1 MLSDLDDIAA
11 ISAATPN
18 PYHLTSPY
26 AGMWPIPT
34 NLPDGDYWA
43 FIEVNKQYDNDTT
56 ANGPCS
62 TRAPMRDPSSGFCTA
77 HPVSLD
83 NMGLSG
89 QGWSV
94 GNNVGQP
101 SVVWATRITIDGTN
115 VHTATTDG
123 YVGYGP
129 WDHPADQPA
138 WGDGSWNRGIHPP
151 DGTISMTPGS
161 GGQRLAEVTDSDGTW
176 QFKVV
181 SSPCGNCAAAV
192 PPQAIDDL
200 KAVALDGDLVE
211 VDFTQVGFNNTPVMA
226 YQVKYLLGDKM
237 DANDFAT
244 ANPGPL
250 ITPDVPGTKVSFQ
263 LTQHEGIQAQRSF
276 MIGARAIGDC
286 MMASDL
292 RVVQVVTPRKKF
304 ATVEGCFIA
313 TAAYGSDLEPEV
325 KTLRVFRDRYLRA
338 GPLGR
343 AFVRLYYGASPPLAH
358 AIATDD
364 RLRAGVRTLLRP
376 MVGIAHIAMARR

>member
-1 MLSDLDDIAA
+1 MTHETLRDRTDQDLAAGCRLLQSFRGVDRVAGGERRRLVASD
-11 ISAATPN
+11 
-18 PYHLTSPY
+18 HL
-26 AGMWPIPT
+26 AGID
-34 NLPDGDYWA
+34 PDPDP
-43 FIEVNKQYDNDTT
+43 QL
-56 ANGPCS
+56 
-62 TRAPMRDPSSGFCTA
+62 RHLAPA
-77 HPVSLD
+77 E
-83 NMGLSG
+83 
-89 QGWSV
+89 
-94 GNNVGQP
+94 
-101 SVVWATRITIDGTN
+101 
-115 VHTATTDG
+115 
-123 YVGYGP
+123 
-129 WDHPADQPA
+129 
-138 WGDGSWNRGIHPP
+138 RGIHPP
-151 DGTISMTPGS
+151 DGTISTTPGS
-161 GGQRLAEVTDSDGTW
+161 GAHRLAEVTDGDGTW

-211 VDFTQVGFNNTPVMA
+211 VDFTQVGFNDTPVMA
-226 YQVKYLLGDKM
+226 YQIKYLLGDKM

-244 ANPGPL
+244 ANPGPM

-325 KTLRVFRDRYLRA
+325 KTLRGFRDRYLQA

-343 AFVRLYYGASPPLAH
+343 AFVRLYYGASPPLAR

-364 RLRAGVRTLLRP
+364 RLRAGVRTILRP
-376 MVGIAHIAMARR
+376 MVGIAHMAMARR